1 MGRNSSPEKKIIDV
15 NKNKQNKLKNLGFLP
30 EKLVKTPP
38 IMLIKK

>member
-15 NKNKQNKLKNLGFLP
+15 NKNKQNKLK